1 MADIVMITG
10 GSGGIG
16 AATAARLTTAGTR
29 VVLVARE
36 PERLAAQAAALG
48 VPWLASDV
56 LDPAGL
62 GAAIER
68 IEAEHGAIAGLVHAV
83 GSIVLRPLHTLSLED
98 WHRTLDLN
106 VTSAFNALKAVLP
119 KMMRRRRGRVVLFS
133 SVAAQTGLPNH
144 EAISAAKGAVEALV
158 RSAAVGYARYGIRV
172 NAIAP
177 ALIRTELSRTLW
189 ESEAADVGRRGL
201 GDGPNSRRR
210 RRPRERRRSPPL
222 AEKVEFAQ
230 AAGDE
235 LHGDRENQKAEDA
248 VHRADEARSE
258 PQHERSSER

>member
-62 GAAIER
+62 GAAVER

-189 ESEAADVGRRGL
+189 ESEAAANASLALHPLGRLGEPDDVAAAAAYLMSDDAGWVTGQILGVDGGLASGAAPRR
-201 GDGPNSRRR
+201 
-210 RRPRERRRSPPL
+210 
-222 AEKVEFAQ
+222 
-230 AAGDE
+230 
-235 LHGDRENQKAEDA
+235 
-248 VHRADEARSE
+248 
-258 PQHERSSER
+258 